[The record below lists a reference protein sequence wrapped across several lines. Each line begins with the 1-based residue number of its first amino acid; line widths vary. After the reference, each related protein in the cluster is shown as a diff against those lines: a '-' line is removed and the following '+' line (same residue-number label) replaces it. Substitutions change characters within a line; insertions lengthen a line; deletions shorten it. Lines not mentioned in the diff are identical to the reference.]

1 MINNNPTPQ
10 EHKKNI
16 KDFLTGTAELIFD
29 NQEKITNGEYVELNR
44 MIAEITIVNNRGG
57 SSSDRD
63 TIMRQNGEQL
73 RQDAVINSLEHRNS
87 VLEGTEQLLADR
99 NQQLR
104 RENEELKQRLETIR
118 TMSYPQATQ
127 TQTQQP
133 QVQPVVQPQVQ
144 PQVQQQQQ
152 NHRFT
157 YTDTAPEDRYT
168 QTINSGDTRRIRE
181 TGSRRTYAYLQN
193 PETLRYVKRNGRT
206 GREIERVCLNNITAT
221 TYAPTLK
228 LIVGR
233 MSRLNGQWSDADIRE
248 HTEIVHFIKL
258 TPQQHEQGNF
268 LYEYQV
274 F

>member
-1 MINNNPTPQ
+1 MINNNPTSQ

-29 NQEKITNGEYVELNR
+29 NQEKLTNGEYVELNR

-57 SSSDRD
+57 SSSSDRD
-63 TIMRQNGEQL
+63 TIMRQNIEEL

-87 VLEGTEQLLADR
+87 VLQATEQLLANR
-99 NQQLR
+99 NQQLN
-104 RENEELKQRLETIR
+104 RENTELKQRLETIR
-118 TMSYPQATQ
+118 NMSYPQATQ

-133 QVQPVVQPQVQ
+133 QVQPQVQ
-144 PQVQQQQQ
+144 PQQQ

-157 YTDTAPEDRYT
+157 HTDTAPEVRYT

-193 PETLRYVKRNGRT
+193 PETLRYVKRNGRA

-228 LIVGR
+228 LVVGR
-233 MSRLNGQWSDADIRE
+233 MTRLNGHFSDADIRE
-248 HTEIVHFIKL
+248 HTEIVHIIKL

>member
-1 MINNNPTPQ
+1 
-10 EHKKNI
+10 
-16 KDFLTGTAELIFD
+16 
-29 NQEKITNGEYVELNR
+29 

-57 SSSDRD
+57 SSNDRD

-87 VLEGTEQLLADR
+87 VLERTEQLLADR

-144 PQVQQQQQ
+144 RPEIIE
-152 NHRFT
+152 RWT
-157 YTDTAPEDRYT
+157 YTRTKNE
-168 QTINSGDTRRIRE
+168 GDTRRIQE
-181 TGSRRTYAYLQN
+181 TGNRPLYQYIQN
-193 PETLRYVKRNGRT
+193 PETLRYVKRNGRS
-206 GREIERVCLNNITAT
+206 GVNIERVCKESINP
-221 TYAPTLK
+221 APLQMV
-228 LIVGR
+228 VGR
-233 MSRLNGQWSDADIRE
+233 MTSLSGHFSDYDIRA
-248 HTEIVHFIKL
+248 HTEIVHFVRL
-258 TPQQHEQGNF
+258 TPQGGRSSRGEGTDRHF